1 MPFKSEKQ
9 RKWMWANDPE
19 MAKDWEK
26 KKETLLKIA
35 KTIKESLST
44 SQAKAA
50 HDKFKKTGELPPH
63 LKKLVKKI
71 KKFEKDAGVKNI
83 VVPGL
88 EWMSN
93 IKEADLG
100 LTYKKGKTV
109 KVRHKKSGKSLVI
122 IDKPNV
128 KKEYEK
134 IGYYEVKPIKLR
146 SKSGRGKISH
156 FGMESVDEGKWSKIM
171 TSVRKGSKSGP
182 WYI

>member
-9 RKWMWANDPE
+9 RKWMHANEPE
-19 MAKDWEK
+19 MADRWEK
-26 KKETLLKIA
+26 KKK
-35 KTIKESLST
+35 KEALSA

-71 KKFEKDAGVKNI
+71 KKFEKNADVKNI

-88 EWMSN
+88 EWMSK
-93 IKEADLG
+93 IKESDLG

-109 KVRHKKSGKSLVI
+109 KVKHKTSGKSLVI

-128 KKEYEK
+128 RKEYEK
-134 IGYYEVKPIKLR
+134 IG
-146 SKSGRGKISH
+146 
-156 FGMESVDEGKWSKIM
+156 FFAESVNEGSNQMTQVYKDLDNKLKKYDHTRTQDFNKVSKYLI
-171 TSVRKGSKSGP
+171 TNFSKGS
-182 WYI
+182 